1 MFYKAIQKIKVAWF
15 FRHNAYVYVNFSA
28 ELIVD
33 RTTSGL
39 ALLHKLTDCWCRW
52 RRRWPRGP
60 RRRRRRKLLGVPPPA
75 AVVRR
80 PNAAADPQVIG
91 AQL

>member
-39 ALLHKLTDCWCRW
+39 ALLHKLTDC
-52 RRRWPRGP
+52 
-60 RRRRRRKLLGVPPPA
+60 
-75 AVVRR
+75 
-80 PNAAADPQVIG
+80 
-91 AQL
+91 

>member
-39 ALLHKLTDCWCRW
+39 ALLHKLMGCLHDPANVQQTSSKCNA
-52 RRRWPRGP
+52 G
-60 RRRRRRKLLGVPPPA
+60 LLLEVC
-75 AVVRR
+75 
-80 PNAAADPQVIG
+80 
-91 AQL
+91 